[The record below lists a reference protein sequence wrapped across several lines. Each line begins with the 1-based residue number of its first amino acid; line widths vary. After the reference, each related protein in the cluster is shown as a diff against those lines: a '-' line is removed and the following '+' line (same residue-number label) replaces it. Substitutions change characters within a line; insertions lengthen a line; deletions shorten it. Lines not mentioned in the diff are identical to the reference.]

1 MEQQEPLSPA
11 AAEAGTA
18 ALRIAV
24 YDDPG
29 RPPRLIIVTADTAT
43 ALLET
48 TAERVTGLVGELGGF
63 VPGAAVREV
72 IDNLIHADLAGGV
85 VTILDSGNTVR
96 ISDRGPGVAEKDRAR
111 AAGFTTAGPREYAVV
126 RGVGA
131 GLSLASELMT
141 RVNGT
146 LEIDDNL
153 GGGTVVTLRAPR
165 AGITAALGES
175 AGPDAAH
182 LSERQLR
189 ALLLIVEMGPVGP
202 TKIAKELAVSTSTAF
217 RDLVALSESRFVQAD
232 RQGHRS
238 ATEEGLRFLQTVL

>member
-1 MEQQEPLSPA
+1 MDQQEPLSPA
-11 AAEAGTA
+11 VAEAGAA

-24 YDDPG
+24 YDEPA
-29 RPPRLIIVTADTAT
+29 RPPRLMIVTADTAV
-43 ALLET
+43 ALLEIA
-48 TAERVTGLVGELGGF
+48 AERVTALVGELGGL
-63 VPGAAVREV
+63 VPSAAIREV
-72 IDNLIHADLAGGV
+72 VDNLIHADLVGGV
-85 VTILDSGNTVR
+85 VTILESGNTVR

-131 GLSLASELMT
+131 GLAVASELMAQ
-141 RVNGT
+141 VNGT

-165 AGITAALGES
+165 GGVTATLGES
-175 AGPDAAH
+175 GGPDASH

-189 ALLLIVEMGPVGP
+189 ALLLIVELGPVGP
-202 TKIAKELAVSTSTAF
+202 TKIARELAVSTSTAF
-217 RDLVALSESRFVQAD
+217 RDLVALRDSHFVEAD